1 MSQAD
6 QPQAATAARDQDS
19 GGSGDDEL
27 ENREQIEKTG
37 EPKTDKLG
45 NADGAS

>member
-1 MSQAD
+1 MRGNPLAMSEQSKD
-6 QPQAATAARDQDS
+6 GKKTPGR
-19 GGSGDDEL
+19 GDDER
-27 ENREQIEKTG
+27 ENKEQIEKTG